1 MAQVVRS
8 LPLMWETWMEFLARS
23 FGRVPALALGVFER
37 EEFSVSVTLKN
48 AQNTLFC
55 FLFHQLDIYSS
66 FFLSETILN
75 HNRRRGRS
83 HIKGSTTH

>member
-48 AQNTLFC
+48 AQLRGLRTLRC
-55 FLFHQLDIYSS
+55 K
-66 FFLSETILN
+66 ETV
-75 HNRRRGRS
+75 
-83 HIKGSTTH
+83 